1 MATTQPGPPQA
12 KRKGGGLLADFTP
25 WLVYWALVGN
35 TSFRTAIVLAF
46 IVSALVFARPISNG
60 QRPKVLEIGS
70 FVTFILLVIIAFTTN
85 DHFLERWIQ
94 PITNCA
100 IFLIAL
106 ISVLI
111 GRPFTMEYARES
123 VDAEVAEKPDFLLVN
138 QIITWVWVAAFFVM
152 TVSAFIPPL
161 VEGSAT
167 IRDAG
172 DTLSVIGYWVVPIG
186 ALAFA
191 ALFSSWFPD
200 YFRRNKATAARPQD
214 APPSLPVHE
223 Q

>member
-1 MATTQPGPPQA
+1 MTTSQPGEVQA
-12 KRKGGGLLADFTP
+12 KRKGGGMLADFTP
-25 WLVYWALVGN
+25 WLVYWALIGN
-35 TSFRTAIVLAF
+35 TSFRTAVLLAF
-46 IVSALVFARPISNG
+46 LVSAAVFARPVMNG
-60 QRPKVLEIGS
+60 QRPKVLEVGS
-70 FVTFILLVIIAFTTN
+70 FITFILLVVIAFTTN

-106 ISVLI
+106 ISVVI

-123 VDAEVAEKPDFLLVN
+123 VSAEVAEKPDFLLVN
-138 QIITWVWVAAFFVM
+138 RIITWVWVAAFLVM

-167 IRDAG
+167 IRDGG
-172 DTLSVIGYWVVPIG
+172 DTLSVIGYWIVPIA

-200 YFRRNKATAARPQD
+200 WFRRNKVTAAQPG
-214 APPSLPVHE
+214 AGS
-223 Q
+223 